1 MQEKTIGPDE
11 SWRMV
16 YAEGKVLMLEQ
27 LTGYTTTIHGIFE
40 AKTREECEAEAQRLG
55 LAFPD
60 QPEVVQG

>member
-1 MQEKTIGPDE
+1 
-11 SWRMV
+11 MV